1 MTKHLR
7 SIVTIIT
14 AACVSLL
21 IALPA
26 TADEEEKPTWHKTFD
41 GHEMWM
47 TSLDEAM
54 AASAKDNKPML
65 IDVFSPT

>member
-7 SIVTIIT
+7 IVVTIFAVACVCASVALSAT
-14 AACVSLL
+14 AAE
-21 IALPA
+21 
-26 TADEEEKPTWHKTFD
+26 DETPTWHKTFN
-41 GHEMWM
+41 GHKMWM

-54 AASAKDNKPML
+54 AASTKDSKPML